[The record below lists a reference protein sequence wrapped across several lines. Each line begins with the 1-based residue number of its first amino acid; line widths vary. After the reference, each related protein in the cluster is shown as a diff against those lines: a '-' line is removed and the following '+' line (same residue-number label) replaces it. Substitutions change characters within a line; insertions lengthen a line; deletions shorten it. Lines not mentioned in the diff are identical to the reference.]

1 MGDFTWPSFVGFYS
15 LAQLSGKLC
24 VYKCTKGNPHC
35 VEYEYSVPSRL
46 NQLTEMN
53 LTKTIL
59 PVFAAALMVVA
70 ACNAQDNKSSNSKMS
85 STIDSVSYGLG
96 VAIGN
101 NLKSSGFDS
110 LKIDILAQAMN
121 DVFAGKAS
129 MKQEDADRIIQGY
142 MMEKERAK
150 GAGNAAKGQAF
161 LDENKGKPGVKV
173 TESGLQYIVMKE
185 GTGPKPG
192 LNDKVTTHYHG
203 TLIDGSVF
211 DSSVERGQ
219 PASFPVSGVI
229 PGWTEALQMM
239 PVGSKWKL
247 FLPSNL
253 AYGER
258 GAGGKI
264 GPNSVLVF
272 EVELLSIDK

>member
-1 MGDFTWPSFVGFYS
+1 MKFLKSFIPV
-15 LAQLSGKLC
+15 C
-24 VYKCTKGNPHC
+24 V
-35 VEYEYSVPSRL
+35 
-46 NQLTEMN
+46 
-53 LTKTIL
+53 
-59 PVFAAALMVVA
+59 AAFMVV
-70 ACNAQDNKSSNSKMS
+70 ACNAQNKKNENIKMS

-101 NLKSSGFDS
+101 NLKNSGFDS
-110 LKIDILAQAMN
+110 VKIEIMAQALKE
-121 DVFAGKAS
+121 VFEGKAT

-142 MMEKERAK
+142 MSEKEKAK
-150 GAGNAAKGQAF
+150 GADNLKKGQDF
-161 LDENKGKPGVKV
+161 LEANKSKEGVK
-173 TESGLQYIVMKE
+173 TTPSGMQYIVLKE
-185 GTGPKPG
+185 GSGAKPG

-203 TLIDGSVF
+203 TLIDGTVF
-211 DSSVERGQ
+211 DSSVDRGQ

-239 PVGSKWKL
+239 GVGSKWKL

-264 GPNSVLVF
+264 GPNTVLVF

>member
-1 MGDFTWPSFVGFYS
+1 MKFLKSFIPV
-15 LAQLSGKLC
+15 
-24 VYKCTKGNPHC
+24 
-35 VEYEYSVPSRL
+35 SV
-46 NQLTEMN
+46 
-53 LTKTIL
+53 
-59 PVFAAALMVVA
+59 AAFMVV
-70 ACNAQDNKSSNSKMS
+70 ACNAQNKKNENIKMS

-101 NLKSSGFDS
+101 NLKNSGFDS
-110 LKIDILAQAMN
+110 VKIEIMAQALKE
-121 DVFAGKAS
+121 VFEGKAT

-142 MMEKERAK
+142 MSEKEKAK
-150 GAGNAAKGQAF
+150 GADNLKKGQDF
-161 LDENKGKPGVKV
+161 LEANKSKEGVK
-173 TESGLQYIVMKE
+173 TTASGMQYIVLKE
-185 GTGPKPG
+185 GNGAKPS

-203 TLIDGSVF
+203 TLVDGTVF
-211 DSSVERGQ
+211 DSSVDRGQ

-239 PVGSKWKL
+239 SVGSKWKL

-264 GPNSVLVF
+264 GPNTVLVF

>member
-1 MGDFTWPSFVGFYS
+1 
-15 LAQLSGKLC
+15 
-24 VYKCTKGNPHC
+24 
-35 VEYEYSVPSRL
+35 
-46 NQLTEMN
+46 
-53 LTKTIL
+53 
-59 PVFAAALMVVA
+59 
-70 ACNAQDNKSSNSKMS
+70 MS

-110 LKIDILAQAMN
+110 LKLDIMAQAMRE
-121 DVFAGKAS
+121 VFDGKAT
-129 MKQEDADRIIQGY
+129 MKQEDADRIIQAF
-142 MMEKERAK
+142 MMEKEKAK
-150 GAGNAAKGQAF
+150 GADNLAKGQAF
-161 LDENKGKPGVKV
+161 LEGNKSKPGVQV
-173 TESGLQYIVMKE
+173 TASGMQYIVLKE
-185 GTGPKPG
+185 GTGAKPG

-203 TLIDGSVF
+203 TLVDGTVF
-211 DSSVERGQ
+211 DSSVERGE

-253 AYGER
+253 AYGDR

-264 GPNSVLVF
+264 GPNSVLIF
-272 EVELLSIDK
+272 EVELLSINKE

>member
-1 MGDFTWPSFVGFYS
+1 
-15 LAQLSGKLC
+15 
-24 VYKCTKGNPHC
+24 
-35 VEYEYSVPSRL
+35 
-46 NQLTEMN
+46 
-53 LTKTIL
+53 
-59 PVFAAALMVVA
+59 MVA
-70 ACNAQDNKSSNSKMS
+70 SCNAQNKKNEIKMS

-110 LKIDILAQAMN
+110 LKVEVMSQALK
-121 DVFAGKAS
+121 DVFEGKAT
-129 MKQEDADRIIQGY
+129 MKQEDADKVIQAY
-142 MMEKERAK
+142 MMEKEKAK
-150 GAGNAAKGQAF
+150 GEDNLKKGQAF
-161 LDENKGKPGVKV
+161 LEENKKKDGVKV
-173 TESGLQYIVMKE
+173 TASGMQYIVLKE
-185 GTGPKPG
+185 GTGPKPT

-203 TLIDGSVF
+203 TLMDGTVF

-239 PVGSKWKL
+239 SVGSKWKL
-247 FLPSNL
+247 FLPANL

-264 GPNSVLVF
+264 GPNSVLIF